1 MNNATI
7 NIPARAI
14 WQGKEITGIHAG
26 MEEVYLSLEMYTEY
40 LKETTKHKL
49 LQLINQGGKTAWCK
63 IIIQKSIIFLYPNNK
78 NTENEMN
85 NIRTEFLQINSIKDI
100 RHSENCKMSLTVK
113 I

>member
-49 LQLINQGGKTAWCK
+49 LQLINQGGKTA
-63 IIIQKSIIFLYPNNK
+63 
-78 NTENEMN
+78 
-85 NIRTEFLQINSIKDI
+85 
-100 RHSENCKMSLTVK
+100 
-113 I
+113 